1 MHASPYKRC
10 GNLCNSRRREASHL
24 RKSCLRQLSLI
35 LCMATSLSCKIIS
48 HVNFT
53 TLIMSPSPGSRILP
67 TKIPQVMGKCLR
79 PCVEL
84 GGTNHGGPSPLA
96 TVRYKALI
104 MIQLRIDR
112 IFACVEWP
120 ANSAVSAGLAGE
132 RQNFLHLFMAVCKEA
147 HCCMLTK
154 KKHPQVAL
162 RFWQLGQTTFV
173 LRHMPAWSPLLK

>member
-1 MHASPYKRC
+1 MLHHTKDVETFATLDDAKRATCEKLSSTTFPDPMH
-10 GNLCNSRRREASHL
+10 GFIFTL
-24 RKSCLRQLSLI
+24 Q
-35 LCMATSLSCKIIS
+35 TS

-154 KKHPQVAL
+154 NNIPRL
-162 RFWQLGQTTFV
+162 
-173 LRHMPAWSPLLK
+173 P